1 MLCGT
6 ISASRHMTV
15 QGQALGIDPS
25 EAAELSKKVQAL
37 VGACTIF
44 WIDRIAAPSFSPI
57 PISDD

>member
-1 MLCGT
+1 
-6 ISASRHMTV
+6 MTV